1 MAHIELDNDNMIRNS
16 RYLPSEIR
24 QKPALDMAEQAAL
37 AGVPLSTLEKIY
49 SEEGGPRLFMLGRH
63 RKALLEDFM
72 DWLKRRASSHPYV
85 RQPARNPNGRNG
97 KATGTSESETD

>member
-1 MAHIELDNDNMIRNS
+1 MAHIELDTDRVILNS

-24 QKPALDMAEQAAL
+24 QKPAIDMAEQAAL

-63 RKALLEDFM
+63 RKALQEDFM
-72 DWLKRRASSHPYV
+72 DWLKRRATSHPYV

-97 KATGTSESETD
+97 KASRASDNETE

>member
-1 MAHIELDNDNMIRNS
+1 MASIEHDTDREIQNS

-24 QKPALDMAEQAAL
+24 QKPAIDMAEQAAL

-49 SEEGGPRLFMLGRH
+49 SEEGGPKLFMLGRH
-63 RKALLEDFM
+63 RKVMQEDFM
-72 DWLKRRASSHPYV
+72 DWLKGRVTSHPYV

-97 KATGTSESETD
+97 KATRASESETE

>member
-1 MAHIELDNDNMIRNS
+1 MAHIELDTDRMILNS

-49 SEEGGPRLFMLGRH
+49 SEEGGPKLFMIGRH

-72 DWLKRRASSHPYV
+72 DWLKRRATSHPYV

-97 KATGTSESETD
+97 KATGASESEPD